1 MAEHKD
7 GMAFSMITNT
17 PGAAVLI
24 PDASLHD
31 EHVTFTKHI
40 ATYSIALH
48 TLDSTTEDSLR
59 VCLLL
64 LRPRR
69 PRRRSHWIFAV
80 REAEG
85 LLFSY
90 GGLEPPVLARPP

>member
-59 VCLLL
+59 VCLRL
-64 LRPRR
+64 R

-90 GGLEPPVLARPP
+90 GGLEPRVLARPP

>member
-17 PGAAVLI
+17 PAEAAVLI

-31 EHVTFTKHI
+31 EHVTFTHI
-40 ATYSIALH
+40 ATYSRAALH

-59 VCLLL
+59 VCLL

-90 GGLEPPVLARPP
+90 GGLEPRVLARPP